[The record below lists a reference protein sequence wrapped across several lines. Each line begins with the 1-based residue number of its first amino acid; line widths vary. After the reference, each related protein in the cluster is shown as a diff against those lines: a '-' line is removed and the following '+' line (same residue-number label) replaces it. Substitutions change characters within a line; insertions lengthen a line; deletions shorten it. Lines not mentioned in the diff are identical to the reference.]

1 MSNTNP
7 DQQTIEQIV
16 EERVKQKLRDIAFEE
31 TTNLE
36 VQFALVE
43 TNTMLDAIKL
53 AQGEHERKIKSLSW
67 FLLANILTTIAL
79 LIIGLCL
86 QKAF

>member
-7 DQQTIEQIV
+7 DQQTTEQMPIMT
-16 EERVKQKLRDIAFEE
+16 LRDLCITVIRKQTIQQSMIDNQEA
-31 TTNLE
+31 
-36 VQFALVE
+36 
-43 TNTMLDAIKL
+43 MLDAIKL

-67 FLLANILTTIAL
+67 FLLANLLTTIAL